1 MQNFHV
7 HAMNSTWWKGAKEKG
22 TNRATTRGPRA
33 SGWLFDAN
41 RYLTKLEEADFSLL
55 SMPANVDFFHRAVRA
70 SLSLCLSI
78 FGEEM
83 KIFERASYI
92 FISVSTSVELNLFGS
107 GGGENERRGE
117 KKEGRKRKKGI
128 LLNLIEAWI
137 LFRITLKLN
146 RMRFNLGDR
155 SRFYDWIS

>member
-70 SLSLCLSI
+70 SLSLSLY
-78 FGEEM
+78 FWWRDED
-83 KIFERASYI
+83 FRARVLH
-92 FISVSTSVELNLFGS
+92 FHFRVHECRVKLVWL
-107 GGGENERRGE
+107 GGRG
-117 KKEGRKRKKGI
+117 KWKEGRKKGRKKKEKRYFI
-128 LLNLIEAWI
+128 K
-137 LFRITLKLN
+137 FN
-146 RMRFNLGDR
+146 RSMNIVPHYVEVE
-155 SRFYDWIS
+155 SNEI